1 MTVRQYNEMLRQATV
16 TQTRVQRVIELQT
29 HINQQIDKYGYA
41 TDEAMVDEMDLL
53 IDQLSDREIGILS
66 NFISHDDME
75 YEDIEDQ
82 IN

>member
-1 MTVRQYNEMLRQATV
+1 MTPRQYNEMLRQATV
-16 TQTRVQRVIELQT
+16 TQTRVQRVIELQAT
-29 HINQQIDKYGYA
+29 INQQIDEYGYA
-41 TDEAMVDEMDLL
+41 TDEAMVDEMDQL